1 MQAVVDE
8 VINAIYDA
16 AMDPGGWDHALAGI
30 IRLTSSGSGNLI
42 SSDRDHVRSNVAVYR
57 GIDPEWI
64 RCYNEHYYRFDPSMP
79 VFTRHRGRVVIDQV
93 TGPDPRSLPDS
104 ARCFYSE
111 LMLPQAFHHTAG
123 AALYSTDTHHAAFI
137 LQRSER
143 QGPYSEEEVRRLDR
157 ITPHLRRALQLMRQY
172 HQLSFQRGLA
182 AAYENS
188 HLGVILLDE
197 AGRVQYLNRRA
208 EEILRTFPALDVRG
222 PDMVLADATVASCL
236 RQRISAALVPTS
248 DEWARTVDR
257 APLTL
262 SHDGRALEL
271 QVSPVRGPMDSDA
284 LGIPSRHVL
293 VQVSDPR
300 PVSPLPAPMLAS
312 HFNLTR
318 AEAMVLAC
326 VCMGQDTQTVAR
338 VRSRSVH
345 TIRSQLKTI
354 MKKLGVKSR
363 AELIRLVLTSPVAN
377 GRN

>member
-8 VINAIYDA
+8 VIHAIYDA
-16 AMDPGGWDHALAGI
+16 TMDPGAWDDALAGL
-30 IRLTSSGSGNLI
+30 IRVTGSGSGNLI
-42 SSDRDHVRSNVAVYR
+42 SSDRDYVRSNVALYR
-57 GIDPEWI
+57 GIDPDWI
-64 RCYNEHYYRFDPSMP
+64 QRYNDYYYQFDPSMS
-79 VFTRHRGRVVIDQV
+79 VFSSYRGRVVVDQV
-93 TGPDPRSLPDS
+93 TGPDPRSLADP
-104 ARCFYSE
+104 ARCFYNE
-111 LMLPQAFHHTAG
+111 LMRPQAFRHTAG
-123 AALYSTDTHHAAFI
+123 AALYSTDTHRAAFI
-137 LQRSER
+137 LQRSEQ
-143 QGPYSEEEVRRLDR
+143 QGPYSGEDIRRLDR
-157 ITPHLRRALQLMRQY
+157 LTPHLRRALQLMRQY
-172 HQLSFQRGLA
+172 HQLSFHRGLA

-188 HLGVILLDE
+188 HLGVILLDA
-197 AGRVQYLNRRA
+197 AGQVQYLNRRA
-208 EEILRTFPALDVRG
+208 EEIVRTFPALDVQG
-222 PDMVLADATVASCL
+222 NDMVVADAAVASRL
-236 RQRISAALVPTS
+236 RQRISAAWIPAS
-248 DEWARTVDR
+248 EEWAKTVDR

-338 VRSRSVH
+338 ARSRSVH

-363 AELIRLVLTSPVAN
+363 SELIRLVLTSPVAN
-377 GRN
+377 GSK